1 MYDRQKSEKAG
12 EKAFVLYMNNTNSI
26 SYLINLI
33 TAKTPQYNFECYTNF
48 FKNLKYENNVHL
60 YLPSTKLQYKT

>member
-1 MYDRQKSEKAG
+1 MYDRQKS

-26 SYLINLI
+26 ISYAINLI
-33 TAKTPQYNFECYTNF
+33 IAKTPQYNFECYTNF
-48 FKNLKYENNVHL
+48 FKNLKYENNAHL